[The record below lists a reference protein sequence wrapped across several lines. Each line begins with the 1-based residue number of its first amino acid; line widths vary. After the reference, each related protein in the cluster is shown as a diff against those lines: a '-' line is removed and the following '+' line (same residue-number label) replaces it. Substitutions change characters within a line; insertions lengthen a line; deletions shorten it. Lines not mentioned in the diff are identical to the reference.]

1 MEYHS
6 AIKRNEIMPF
16 AATWMQ
22 LEITILINQKE
33 KDKYHITYMW
43 NLKYDRNA
51 PIQEAETD
59 SQTENRLVI
68 IKGRVREGYTGSLGL
83 VDANYY
89 LLKGWTTRFLLYT
102 GKIYSGKYIQCPGI
116 AIMEKYEKYMY
127 LYMCN
132 LVTLL
137 CSRN

>member
-1 MEYHS
+1 MQYYS
-6 AIKRNEIMPF
+6 AMKKNEIMPF

-51 PIQEAETD
+51 PIYEAETD
-59 SQTENRLVI
+59 IQTENRLVI
-68 IKGRVREGYTGSLGL
+68 IKGRVREGYPGGLGL

-89 LLKGWTTRFLLYT
+89 IPNGWTTRFLLYT
-102 GKIYSGKYIQCPGI
+102 GKIYSGKYIQCPGR
-116 AIMEKYEKYMY
+116 AIMEKYEKNVPIHVQ
-127 LYMCN
+127 LSHFA
-132 LVTLL
+132 L
-137 CSRN
+137 